1 MTQLCVI
8 LGCRIRGRHL
18 PACEG
23 EKCGGCLPRL
33 AENGYACD
41 RCASLAVQ
49 NLESVAEV
57 ALAVSDAADRLSAA
71 SGGGAPGKPGSQ
83 LPLDLGARSRLD
95 RVTASLNGW
104 ARHVAEERGVHLP
117 EVPVPPARADGPLCR
132 ARYEC
137 THDSCKAM
145 RDREQA
151 PPMLAIVARWLV
163 GHLDWL
169 AHRPEVDEVFAD
181 FAACARVLSGVVRA
195 PREQAYLGPCGAV
208 LTLADPV
215 DDEFEYD
222 GEPCDGDVYGVRD
235 ARKGRCRTC
244 GAEVEQDE
252 RRQWLDG
259 EVRAHAFPARAIADA
274 HGVNVKTIRTWANRG
289 QLASYWR
296 TETGIVAA
304 WTDPPEGETRER
316 LHYVGDVLDLA
327 AADKARLAGDQA
339 KRARRAATRA
349 ESEDA
354 A

>member
-1 MTQLCVI
+1 VSLLCVI
-8 LGCRIRGRHL
+8 PGCRIRGRHL
-18 PACEG
+18 PACEDG
-23 EKCGGCLPRL
+23 KCDGCLPRQT
-33 AENGYACD
+33 ENGYSCA
-41 RCASLAVQ
+41 RCASLAAQ

-57 ALAVSDAADRLSAA
+57 ALAVSDAANRLSSG
-71 SGGGAPGKPGSQ
+71 SGGGGPGKPGSQ

-117 EVPVPPARADGPLCR
+117 EAPTPVTPPPGPLCR
-132 ARYEC
+132 TRYEC

-145 RDREQA
+145 RDQEQA
-151 PPMLAIVARWLV
+151 PPMLAVVARWLV

-195 PREQAYLGPCGAV
+195 PRESRYLGPCGSTV
-208 LTLADPV
+208 GW
-215 DDEFEYD
+215 DDDGNEYERD
-222 GEPCDGDVYGVRD
+222 EPC
-235 ARKGRCRTC
+235 KGSVFVPLGGGTGTCRTC
-244 GAEVEQDE
+244 KARWPADD
-252 RRQWLDG
+252 RQKWLDG
-259 EVRAHAFPARAIADA
+259 EVRAAAFTARDIADA

-304 WTDPPEGETRER
+304 WTDPPDGETRER

-339 KRARRAATRA
+339 KRARRKENAA
-349 ESEDA
+349 
-354 A
+354 